1 MSEGLMMLI
10 GVLFILGFLV
20 GAEFRVVM
28 AKKSITAAIDKHSCP
43 NPMLHDENCW
53 GITQQEEIA
62 LGKAKSFMKAVRIG
76 ALIAVVIMITMAGGI
91 AEAKPLLLGTAGLL
105 ISGAST
111 LR

>member
-10 GVLFILGFLV
+10 GVLLTLGIV
-20 GAEFRVVM
+20 VSAEFGVAM
-28 AKKSITAAIDKHSCP
+28 AKKAITDAIDKHSCP
-43 NPMLHDENCW
+43 NPMLHGENCW

-62 LGKAKSFMKAVRIG
+62 LVKAKNFRKAVRIG
-76 ALIAVVIMITMAGGI
+76 ALLTVVIMITKAGGI
-91 AEAKPLLLGTAGLL
+91 AEAKSLLLGTAGLL